1 MKNLIL
7 IIIIIIINTANAQP
21 KPQYLSD
28 NNIYGKT
35 NGAPGFGPADNPI
48 DDGIWFLITGGI
60 IIAVVLKKYPKF
72 KIVK

>member
-35 NGAPGFGPADNPI
+35 NGAPGFGPDTPI